1 MRRNLMQKREKANLT
16 KAAIADKIGI
26 TERQY
31 QRLEAGTSD
40 GSIKVWQELK
50 RLLRAKSI
58 DWLLEQSDENLS
70 RQ

>member
-1 MRRNLMQKREKANLT
+1 MGKRNHLIASRSKAKMTQAEL
-16 KAAIADKIGI
+16 AGLVGV

-31 QRLEAGTSD
+31 QNLEAGTSD

-58 DWLLEQSDENLS
+58 DWLLEQSDEKS
-70 RQ
+70 

>member
-1 MRRNLMQKREKANLT
+1 MGKRNNLISLRSKAKMTQSEL
-16 KAAIADKIGI
+16 AGLIGV

-31 QRLEAGTSD
+31 QNLEAGTSD

-58 DWLLEQSDENLS
+58 DWLLEQSDDKS
-70 RQ
+70 